1 VQIHKNEVTTGI
13 LVLLTLGAFA
23 FLLVL
28 VGMPGVLKPLNTYR
42 IYYDNANGIR
52 TGAPVLLAGRE
63 IGKVS
68 ALHSPVLL
76 DLRPSGHPEDEVSI
90 DVEVPR
96 DEPIYYDVTVHLT
109 QQGLMGQPV
118 IDFVH
123 EDADSG
129 LATNH
134 STFVGMRIPDISES
148 VSKNMDNLLGPSSDL
163 TATIRNAKTFTE
175 TLNNAHIAE
184 LINNT
189 EQFTDILKRE
199 PWRLIWPGAVDD
211 NTNLKAIPKRKK
223 TRFF

>member
-1 VQIHKNEVTTGI
+1 MQIHKNEVVTGI
-13 LVLLTLGAFA
+13 LVLLTLGGFA

-28 VGMPGVLKPLNTYR
+28 VGMPGVLKPLNTYT

-52 TGAPVLLAGRE
+52 PGAPVLLAGRE

-76 DLRPSGHPEDEVSI
+76 NLRPMGHPEDEVSI

-96 DEPIYYDVTVHLT
+96 NEPVYYDATVHLT

-134 STFVGMRIPDISES
+134 STFVGERIPDISES
-148 VSKNMDNLLGPSSDL
+148 VSRHMDTLLGPNSDL
-163 TATIRNAKTFTE
+163 TATIRNAKTFSE

-199 PWRLIWPGAVDD
+199 PWRLIWPGAVDASS
-211 NTNLKAIPKRKK
+211 NPKTVPKHKK
-223 TRFF
+223 TQFF